1 MLAAPSSPTRRR
13 RSSQFNQILGERIVL
28 PLGRFGGLRWLVTFC
43 VLILVLTL
51 LPASGLGQSFNASI
65 SGTVTD
71 PTGASVPDVDLTLT
85 AVATG
90 AVAKATTGPDG
101 LFAFPNLQRGS
112 YELKAAAKGFREFVQ
127 RGVELSIN
135 DSVRLD
141 VKLELGAETQT
152 VEVNAELRP

>member
-1 MLAAPSSPTRRR
+1 MAMQHL
-13 RSSQFNQILGERIVL
+13 RSGVVL
-28 PLGRFGGLRWLVTFC
+28 
-43 VLILVLTL
+43 LVLAL
-51 LPASGLGQSFNASI
+51 LSTSGWGQSFNASI

-101 LFAFPNLQRGS
+101 LFAFPNLQRGA

-127 RGVELSIN
+127 KGIAISIN
-135 DSVRLD
+135 DTVRVD
-141 VKLELGAETQT
+141 VNSSWAR
-152 VEVNAELRP
+152 RPRQLKWWPTLLPLILIAPN